1 LSKVNRK
8 KEKGSLDKTS
18 IRKSSFSGGTGS
30 KKRRKDSVSDEDD
43 YNTKEREFVRLDRQ
57 PAILQGG
64 QLREHQIIGL
74 NWLISLYELGV
85 NGILADEMGL
95 GKTIQAIAFLG
106 YLLEA
111 KNIAGKHLIVC
122 PNSVMGNWAKEFKK
136 WLPNLRVV
144 KLIARKEFRHDTYE
158 KYIKTREFDV
168 CLTSYEGVN
177 ICKAELKRIHW
188 KYVIV
193 DEAHRLK
200 NDESL
205 LSKNLRELNCD
216 LKLLMTG
223 TPLQNNIKEL
233 WSLLNFIMPDL
244 FDSSEI
250 FEVYLQGNNEAPSK
264 SNGDIVAEGDGNAI
278 KEEIEKKN
286 EEFITALHRIL
297 RPFILKRTKE
307 VVAQTLPPKKE
318 VHVYSGLTEMQVN
331 IYRSILL
338 KRPIVDESRS
348 SMNILMELRKCC
360 NHPYLFD
367 GIEDPTLDP
376 MGEHLI
382 QTSGKLSI
390 LDKLLKKL
398 FGGHQVLVFS
408 QFTSMLDILEDY
420 LRLRG
425 YEYCRIDG
433 STFIEDRETQ
443 IEEFVAPGSSKFV
456 FLLSTRAGGLGIN
469 LYTADTVVIYDSD
482 WNPQVDLQAMDRA
495 HRIGQKNVVMV
506 YRLITESTVEEKII
520 ERQKVKLKWDS
531 LVLARGRIS
540 ALNNPQ
546 SKNLSKQELKE
557 IIHFGAST
565 IFKTTGA
572 TFKDED
578 IDHLLIRGEQK
589 AEQMNN
595 KIDDA
600 MNKAGERIFDLAM
613 DSINIYEFA
622 GDDYLKK
629 KEEDE
634 NIVTRA
640 IDEDYEN
647 YKLKKRL
654 AKFEGQN
661 FNEQNWAGEKGPNRP
676 QRLYRVHEHQFYPD
690 RDRLED
696 LINKE
701 DKLTPEE
708 EQEKADIKSKGF
720 QNWTKNDFYSFIRAV
735 EKYGRDNIPEIAEH
749 VSKSVEDVEAYCR
762 VFWERMHELP
772 EYDKILKSFEK
783 ADKTRAMKLAND
795 QILQEK
801 CQGITNYLDI
811 NFEPL
816 FYNKIRSKQFSPTH
830 DKFIIFH
837 AYQVGSQNTNKIRL
851 SIAKDPNFRFDFH
864 FKGQKD
870 SSINKRIQSL
880 LKMISNELE
889 YQRTHKLSIEFD
901 IAIPEDESG
910 EESEHVE
917 EEKTKKTQLEPEP
930 KSEPKKK
937 KNTKKDEPEQPAE
950 QKSRTQSRR
959 AKPKVKKEQ
968 VENEEAQTE
977 PSNGHEPV
985 VVKEEVPKPK
995 KAKPAR
1001 KPATKKGK
1009 ANKDTDKGEPTTEA
1023 NGNNNGMIVEE
1034 TPKTDMSPESPK
1046 EIDNRRIELNNS
1058 SSNGKLRQAKLSE
1071 VFGVAVKK

>member
-1 LSKVNRK
+1 
-8 KEKGSLDKTS
+8 
-18 IRKSSFSGGTGS
+18 
-30 KKRRKDSVSDEDD
+30 
-43 YNTKEREFVRLDRQ
+43 
-57 PAILQGG
+57 
-64 QLREHQIIGL
+64 LREHQIIGL

-95 GKTIQAIAFLG
+95 GKTIQAISFLG

-158 KYIKTREFDV
+158 KYIRTREFDV

-177 ICKAELKRIHW
+177 ICKSELKRIHW

-205 LSKNLRELNCD
+205 LSKNLREFNCD

-250 FEVYLQGNNEAPSK
+250 FEVYLQGNNEAASK
-264 SNGDIVAEGDGNAI
+264 NVGDGNKINGEIVVEGDGVTA

-318 VHVYSGLTEMQVN
+318 VHVYTGLTELQVN

-338 KRPIVDESRS
+338 KRPLVEELRS

-360 NHPYLFD
+360 NHPYLFE

-382 QTSGKLSI
+382 QASGKLSV

-398 FGGHQVLVFS
+398 FGGHQVLIFS

-420 LRLRG
+420 MRLRG

-433 STFIEDRETQ
+433 NTFIEDRETQ
-443 IEEFVAPGSSKFV
+443 IEEFTAPDSTKFV

-495 HRIGQKNVVMV
+495 HRIGQKNIVMV

-557 IIHFGAST
+557 IIHYGAST
-565 IFKTTGA
+565 IFKTTGG
-572 TFKDED
+572 TFKED
-578 IDHLLIRGEQK
+578 DVDHLLLRGEQK
-589 AEQMNN
+589 AEQMNS

-600 MNKAGERIFDLAM
+600 LNKAGEHLFDLAM

-634 NIVTRA
+634 HIVTRA
-640 IDEDYEN
+640 IDEEYEN

-661 FNEQNWAGEKGPNRP
+661 LNDQNWAGGKDGARP
-676 QRLYRVHEHQFYPD
+676 QKLYRVHEHQFYPD
-690 RDRLED
+690 KDRLED
-696 LINKE
+696 LINK
-701 DKLTPEE
+701 DDRLTPEE
-708 EQEKADIKSKGF
+708 EQEKAELKSKGF
-720 QNWTKNDFYSFIRAV
+720 VSWTKNDFYSFIRAV
-735 EKYGRDNIPEIAEH
+735 EKYGRENTLEIAEH
-749 VSKSVEDVEAYCR
+749 VGKSIEDVKAYSR

-783 ADKTRAMKLAND
+783 ADKTRATKIAND

-801 CQGITNYLDI
+801 CQGITHYLDI

-816 FYNKIRSKQFSPTH
+816 FYNKIRSKQFGPTH
-830 DKFIIFH
+830 DKFIVFH
-837 AYQVGSQNTNKIRL
+837 AYQAGSQNTFKIRT
-851 SIAKDPNFRFDFH
+851 SIARDPNFRFDYH

-889 YQRTHKLSIEFD
+889 YKKTHKLSAEIEM
-901 IAIPEDESG
+901 AIPEDESN
-910 EESEHVE
+910 EESEQVEEEKPKVVPLPKKQKKTKNEENKESEHVE
-917 EEKTKKTQLEPEP
+917 P
-930 KSEPKKK
+930 KPKA
-937 KNTKKDEPEQPAE
+937 PP
-950 QKSRTQSRR
+950 RR
-959 AKPKVKKEQ
+959 AKPQPKKDKADQ
-968 VENEEAQTE
+968 EEAQAE
-977 PSNGHEPV
+977 PSNGHNQAEA
-985 VVKEEVPKPK
+985 KEKDPETK

-1001 KPATKKGK
+1001 KPAKKK
-1009 ANKDTDKGEPTTEA
+1009 AKAKKEPTQEEA
-1023 NGNNNGMIVEE
+1023 KPESKGQETGMIVEE
-1034 TPKTDMSPESPK
+1034 TPKTEMSPESPRNSDSK
-1046 EIDNRRIELNNS
+1046 IIELNNS
-1058 SSNGKLRQAKLSE
+1058 TSNGKLRQAKLSE
-1071 VFGVAVKK
+1071 VFAVASKK

>member
-1 LSKVNRK
+1 
-8 KEKGSLDKTS
+8 
-18 IRKSSFSGGTGS
+18 
-30 KKRRKDSVSDEDD
+30 
-43 YNTKEREFVRLDRQ
+43 
-57 PAILQGG
+57 
-64 QLREHQIIGL
+64 
-74 NWLISLYELGV
+74 
-85 NGILADEMGL
+85 MGL
-95 GKTIQAIAFLG
+95 GKTIQAISFLG

-158 KYIKTREFDV
+158 KYIRTREFDV

-177 ICKAELKRIHW
+177 ICKSELKRIHW

-205 LSKNLRELNCD
+205 LSKNLREFNCD

-250 FEVYLQGNNEAPSK
+250 FEVYLQGNNEAASK
-264 SNGDIVAEGDGNAI
+264 NVGDGNKINGEIVVEGDGVTA

-318 VHVYSGLTEMQVN
+318 VHVYTGLTELQVN

-338 KRPIVDESRS
+338 KRPLVEELRS

-360 NHPYLFD
+360 NHPYLFE

-382 QTSGKLSI
+382 QASGKLSV

-398 FGGHQVLVFS
+398 FGGHQVLIFS

-420 LRLRG
+420 MRLRG

-433 STFIEDRETQ
+433 NTFIEDRETQ
-443 IEEFVAPGSSKFV
+443 IEEFTAPDSTKFV

-495 HRIGQKNVVMV
+495 HRIGQKNIVMV

-557 IIHFGAST
+557 IIHYGAST
-565 IFKTTGA
+565 IFKTTGG
-572 TFKDED
+572 TLKEED
-578 IDHLLIRGEQK
+578 VDHLLLRGEQK
-589 AEQMNN
+589 AEQMNS

-600 MNKAGERIFDLAM
+600 LNKTGEHLFDLAM

-634 NIVTRA
+634 HIVTRA
-640 IDEDYEN
+640 IDEEYEN

-661 FNEQNWAGEKGPNRP
+661 LNDQNWVGGKDGARP
-676 QRLYRVHEHQFYPD
+676 QKLYRVHEHQFYPD
-690 RDRLED
+690 KDRLED
-696 LINKE
+696 LINK
-701 DKLTPEE
+701 DDRLTPEE
-708 EQEKADIKSKGF
+708 EQEKAELKSKGF
-720 QNWTKNDFYSFIRAV
+720 VSWTKNDFYSFIRAV
-735 EKYGRDNIPEIAEH
+735 EKYGRENTLEIAEH
-749 VSKSVEDVEAYCR
+749 VGKSIEDVKAYSR

-783 ADKTRAMKLAND
+783 ADKTRATKIAND

-801 CQGITNYLDI
+801 CQGITHYLDI

-816 FYNKIRSKQFSPTH
+816 FYNKIRSKQFGPTH
-830 DKFIIFH
+830 DKFIVFH
-837 AYQVGSQNTNKIRL
+837 AYQAGSQNTFKIRT
-851 SIAKDPNFRFDFH
+851 SIARDPNFRFDYH

-889 YQRTHKLSIEFD
+889 YKKTHKLSAEIEM
-901 IAIPEDESG
+901 AIPEDESN
-910 EESEHVE
+910 EESEQVEEEKPKVVPLPKKQKKTKNEENKESEHVE
-917 EEKTKKTQLEPEP
+917 P
-930 KSEPKKK
+930 KPKA
-937 KNTKKDEPEQPAE
+937 PP
-950 QKSRTQSRR
+950 RR
-959 AKPKVKKEQ
+959 AKPQPKKDKADQ
-968 VENEEAQTE
+968 EEAQAE
-977 PSNGHEPV
+977 PSNGHNQAEA
-985 VVKEEVPKPK
+985 KEKDPETK

-1001 KPATKKGK
+1001 KPAKKK
-1009 ANKDTDKGEPTTEA
+1009 AKAKKEPTQEEA
-1023 NGNNNGMIVEE
+1023 KPESKGQETGMIVEE
-1034 TPKTDMSPESPK
+1034 TPKTEMSPESPRNSDSK
-1046 EIDNRRIELNNS
+1046 RIELNNS
-1058 SSNGKLRQAKLSE
+1058 TSNGKLRQAKLSE
-1071 VFGVAVKK
+1071 VFAVASKK

>member
-1 LSKVNRK
+1 
-8 KEKGSLDKTS
+8 
-18 IRKSSFSGGTGS
+18 
-30 KKRRKDSVSDEDD
+30 
-43 YNTKEREFVRLDRQ
+43 
-57 PAILQGG
+57 
-64 QLREHQIIGL
+64 
-74 NWLISLYELGV
+74 
-85 NGILADEMGL
+85 MGL
-95 GKTIQAIAFLG
+95 GKTIQAISFLG

-158 KYIKTREFDV
+158 KYIRTREFDV

-177 ICKAELKRIHW
+177 ICKSELKRIHW

-205 LSKNLRELNCD
+205 LSKNLREFNCD

-250 FEVYLQGNNEAPSK
+250 FEVYLQGNNEAASK
-264 SNGDIVAEGDGNAI
+264 NVGDGNKINGEIVVEGDGVTA

-318 VHVYSGLTEMQVN
+318 VHVYTGLTELQVN

-338 KRPIVDESRS
+338 KRPLVEELRS

-360 NHPYLFD
+360 NHPYLFE

-382 QTSGKLSI
+382 QASGKLSV

-398 FGGHQVLVFS
+398 FGGHQVLIFS

-420 LRLRG
+420 MRLRG

-433 STFIEDRETQ
+433 NTFIEDRETQ
-443 IEEFVAPGSSKFV
+443 IEEFTAPDSTKFV

-495 HRIGQKNVVMV
+495 HRIGQKNIVMV

-557 IIHFGAST
+557 IIHYGAST
-565 IFKTTGA
+565 IFKTTGG
-572 TFKDED
+572 TFKED
-578 IDHLLIRGEQK
+578 DVDHLLLRGEQK
-589 AEQMNN
+589 AEQMNS

-600 MNKAGERIFDLAM
+600 LNKAGEHLFDLAM

-634 NIVTRA
+634 HIVTRA
-640 IDEDYEN
+640 IDEEYEN

-661 FNEQNWAGEKGPNRP
+661 LNDQNWAGGKDGARP
-676 QRLYRVHEHQFYPD
+676 QKLYRVHEHQFYPD
-690 RDRLED
+690 KDRLED
-696 LINKE
+696 LINK
-701 DKLTPEE
+701 DDRLTPEE
-708 EQEKADIKSKGF
+708 EQEKAELKSKGF
-720 QNWTKNDFYSFIRAV
+720 VSWTKNDFYSFIRAV
-735 EKYGRDNIPEIAEH
+735 EKYGRENTLEIAEH
-749 VSKSVEDVEAYCR
+749 VGKSIEDVKAYSR

-783 ADKTRAMKLAND
+783 ADKTRATKIAND

-801 CQGITNYLDI
+801 CQGITHYLDI

-816 FYNKIRSKQFSPTH
+816 FYNKIRSKQFGPTH
-830 DKFIIFH
+830 DKFIVFH
-837 AYQVGSQNTNKIRL
+837 AYQAGSQNTFKIRT
-851 SIAKDPNFRFDFH
+851 SIARDPNFRFDYH

-889 YQRTHKLSIEFD
+889 YKKTHKLSAEIEM
-901 IAIPEDESG
+901 AIPEDESN
-910 EESEHVE
+910 EESEQVEEEKPKVVPLPKKQKKTKNEENKESEHVE
-917 EEKTKKTQLEPEP
+917 P
-930 KSEPKKK
+930 KPKA
-937 KNTKKDEPEQPAE
+937 PP
-950 QKSRTQSRR
+950 RR
-959 AKPKVKKEQ
+959 AKPQPKKDKADQ
-968 VENEEAQTE
+968 EEAQAE
-977 PSNGHEPV
+977 PSNGHNQAEA
-985 VVKEEVPKPK
+985 KEKDPETK

-1001 KPATKKGK
+1001 KPAKKK
-1009 ANKDTDKGEPTTEA
+1009 AKAKKEPTQEEA
-1023 NGNNNGMIVEE
+1023 KPESKGQETGMIVEE
-1034 TPKTDMSPESPK
+1034 TPKTEMSPESPRNSDSK
-1046 EIDNRRIELNNS
+1046 RIELNNS
-1058 SSNGKLRQAKLSE
+1058 TSNGKLRQAKLSE
-1071 VFGVAVKK
+1071 VFAVASKK

>member
-1 LSKVNRK
+1 
-8 KEKGSLDKTS
+8 
-18 IRKSSFSGGTGS
+18 
-30 KKRRKDSVSDEDD
+30 
-43 YNTKEREFVRLDRQ
+43 VRLDRQ
-57 PAILQGG
+57 PSILQGG
-64 QLREHQIIGL
+64 HLREHQIIGL

-95 GKTIQAIAFLG
+95 GKTIQAISFLG

-111 KNIAGKHLIVC
+111 KGIAGKHLIVC

-144 KLIARKEFRHDTYE
+144 KLIARKEFRHDTFE
-158 KYIKTREFDV
+158 KYIRTREFDV

-177 ICKAELKRIHW
+177 ICKSELKRVHW

-200 NDESL
+200 NDESM
-205 LSKNLRELNCD
+205 LSKNLREFNCD

-244 FDSSEI
+244 FDSSDI
-250 FEVYLQGNNEAPSK
+250 FEVYLQGNNENRSSGEGNK
-264 SNGDIVAEGDGNAI
+264 NNGDAVAEGDTANF

-318 VHVYSGLTEMQVN
+318 VHVYTGLTEQQVN

-338 KRPIVDESRS
+338 KRPLVEELRS

-360 NHPYLFD
+360 NHPYLFE
-367 GIEDPTLDP
+367 GVEDPTLDP

-382 QTSGKLSI
+382 QASGKLSV

-398 FGGHQVLVFS
+398 FGGHQVLIFS

-433 STFIEDRETQ
+433 NTFIEDREMQ
-443 IEEFVAPGSSKFV
+443 IEEFTAPESTKFV

-506 YRLITESTVEEKII
+506 YRMITESTVEEKII

-531 LVLARGRIS
+531 LILARGRIS

-546 SKNLSKQELKE
+546 AKNLTKQELKE
-557 IIHFGAST
+557 IIHYGAST
-565 IFKTTGA
+565 IFKTTGG

-578 IDHLLIRGEQK
+578 VNQLLLRGEQK
-589 AEQMNN
+589 AEQMNS

-600 MNKAGERIFDLAM
+600 MNKAGEHLFDLAM

-622 GDDYLKK
+622 GDDYQKK

-634 NIVTRA
+634 HIVIRA
-640 IDEDYEN
+640 IDEEYEN

-661 FNEQNWAGEKGPNRP
+661 LTDQTLGGGREGGRP

-701 DKLTPEE
+701 DRLTAEE
-708 EQEKADIKSKGF
+708 EQEKAQLKSQGF
-720 QNWTKNDFYSFIRAV
+720 VNWTKNDYYSFIRAI
-735 EKYGRDNIPEIAEH
+735 EKYGRDNTPEIAEH
-749 VSKSVEDVEAYCR
+749 VGKSLEDVETYSR

-783 ADKTRAMKLAND
+783 ADKTRATKLAND
-795 QILQEK
+795 QILHEK
-801 CQGITNYLDI
+801 CQGISHYLDI

-816 FYNKIRSKQFSPTH
+816 FYNKIRSKQFGPTH
-830 DKFIIFH
+830 DKFIVFH
-837 AYQVGSQNTNKIRL
+837 AFQVGSQNTLKIRTA
-851 SIAKDPNFRFDFH
+851 IAKDPNFRFDYH

-880 LKMISNELE
+880 LKMICNELE
-889 YQRTHKLSIEFD
+889 YKKTHKMSIEID
-901 IAIPEDESG
+901 MAIPEDDSG
-910 EESEHVE
+910 VESEQAE
-917 EEKTKKTQLEPEP
+917 EENPKPAPPAKKQKKARKEEIEQAEQEP
-930 KSEPKKK
+930 KPKA
-937 KNTKKDEPEQPAE
+937 P
-950 QKSRTQSRR
+950 SRR
-959 AKPKVKKEQ
+959 AKAQAKKE
-968 VENEEAQTE
+968 NPKKEEQSKLETV
-977 PSNGHEPV
+977 NGHGEEDS
-985 VVKEEVPKPK
+985 KENKTEISEKK

-1001 KPATKKGK
+1001 KAAPKRAKSKRPPKKDGAK
-1009 ANKDTDKGEPTTEA
+1009 PESKQEESGV
-1023 NGNNNGMIVEE
+1023 IVEE
-1034 TPKTDMSPESPK
+1034 TPRTEMSPESPQQSDSK
-1046 EIDNRRIELNNS
+1046 KIELSNS
-1058 SSNGKLRQAKLSE
+1058 TSNGKLRQAKLSE
-1071 VFGVAVKK
+1071 VFAAASKK